1 MQLQLRTF
9 SSLVS
14 SAAAAVQGSAK
25 QLLDLT
31 TGSTLRAVL
40 EANASL
46 ALWLQWLILQVLQ
59 TTRASTS
66 TGADLDSWM
75 ADFSLTRLAA
85 VPATGVVTF
94 ARFVPTSAAL
104 VPVGAIVRTAD
115 GTQSFTVVV
124 NTALSAWSV
133 SQNGYALAAGISS
146 VDVPVVAA
154 NAGSAGNVQAGAIT
168 LMASAL
174 PGVDTVT
181 NAAPLQGGLDAE
193 SDAALRTRFATFL
206 ATRSRATPLAV
217 GNAITSLRQGLQ
229 YTIQENVAPDGSAR
243 MGCFVV
249 TVDDGSGAPAASL
262 IASAA
267 AAVEAVRPVG
277 ATYTVQ
283 PPTVVQT
290 QISMTIATASGAMH
304 TDVAAQVAA
313 VVTSYVNALPIG
325 ATLAWSRLAQV
336 AYDASANVTNVT
348 GVLLSGGTADLA
360 PGAGGVV
367 KASSVQV
374 A

>member
-9 SSLVS
+9 SSIVS

-66 TGADLDSWM
+66 TGSDLDSWM

-94 ARFVPTSAAL
+94 ARFVPTSAAM

-115 GTQSFTVVV
+115 GTQSFTVIA
-124 NTALSAWSV
+124 NTALAAWNAA
-133 SQNGYALAAGISS
+133 QNGYVLPAGASS
-146 VDVPVVAA
+146 IDVPVVAA
-154 NAGSAGNVQAGAIT
+154 AAGSVGNVQAGAIT

-174 PGVDTVT
+174 PGMDTVS

-193 SDAALRTRFATFL
+193 SDTALRTRFATFL

-243 MGCFVV
+243 VGCFLV
-249 TVDDGSGAPAASL
+249 TVDDGAGAPATSL

-283 PPTVVQT
+283 PPTIVQA
-290 QISMTIATASGAMH
+290 QISMTIVTASGAVH
-304 TDVAAQVAA
+304 ADVAAQVVPA
-313 VVTSYVNALPIG
+313 VTSYVNALPIG
-325 ATLAWSRLAQV
+325 ATLACPAWRRLH
-336 AYDASANVTNVT
+336 TT
-348 GVLLSGGTADLA
+348 H
-360 PGAGGVV
+360 PRM
-367 KASSVQV
+367 
-374 A
+374 